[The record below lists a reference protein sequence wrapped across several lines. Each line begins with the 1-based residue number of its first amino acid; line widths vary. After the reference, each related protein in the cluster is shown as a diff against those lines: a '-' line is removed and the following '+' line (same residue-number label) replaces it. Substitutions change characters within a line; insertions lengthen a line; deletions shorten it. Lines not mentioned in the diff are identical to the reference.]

1 MVGIC
6 EYQHPH
12 LTSPFSHVFEC
23 MVCIYV
29 YAYSHVCG
37 YMHLCGYM
45 FTYVYTFGDQR
56 MVSKVMLDH
65 SPPYSL
71 RHGF

>member
-1 MVGIC
+1 MCMNVWYVYMYMHIHMCVGVYIYVGIC
-6 EYQHPH
+6 
-12 LTSPFSHVFEC
+12 LR
-23 MVCIYV
+23 VC
-29 YAYSHVCG
+29 
-37 YMHLCGYM
+37 
-45 FTYVYTFGDQR
+45 TFGDQR